1 MSVVNQMLK
10 DLDKRQQPHNLAHV
24 PAGQASQAATNP
36 WWLLL
41 GGTLLGIILLALGL
55 WLGGYLGSGSQSAS
69 QTQNQAANQSGSR
82 AEPSQ
87 AVPYEPGPTGR
98 NRPQPKAVSS
108 TADGSDRLSLEPEA
122 QNSALQL
129 PSKSLAPSE
138 QSKAPDTGLNAQGS
152 AFETKSSETNDFET
166 KSPEMYGSETGNLK
180 SSRAD
185 DSLETS
191 AVAERLAAKEEPLG
205 LEAGQEPAQSVQ
217 IERPGRDEKSGL
229 DQKPSPNESGWIT
242 QSTSGAAKPSQAKMS
257 VTQVSLTP
265 AELSQKKLQQG
276 QQAKELGQLDKAMSA
291 YAEALRLNDAN
302 HNARQELAALFYGRG
317 ELDKAAVLLRQ
328 GAESYPQQPTF
339 WLLLARVQKARS
351 ELPLALASLQQIAD
365 GSELG
370 REKWLLQAEI
380 GQSLKDW
387 PLVQQSYLSLIRQ
400 DASQGRWWLGL
411 AYAQDAS
418 GDYDAAKASYQEA
431 LKRQG
436 LSSDARD
443 YIENRLAQIGG
454 RQ

>member
-24 PAGQASQAATNP
+24 PAGQASQAAANP

-41 GGTLLGIILLALGL
+41 GGTLLGISLLALGL

-69 QTQNQAANQSGSR
+69 QNQNQSGDR

-87 AVPYEPGPTGR
+87 TVPYEPGPTGR
-98 NRPQPKAVSS
+98 NRPQPRAVSS
-108 TADGSDRLSLEPEA
+108 AADGSDRLNLEPEA
-122 QNSALQL
+122 QISALQL

-166 KSPEMYGSETGNLK
+166 KSPEIYGSETGSFN
-180 SSRAD
+180 SS
-185 DSLETS
+185 
-191 AVAERLAAKEEPLG
+191 LAASGKFDTKAVGDIPAAKAEPLG
-205 LEAGQEPAQSVQ
+205 QEAGQEPSQSAQ
-217 IERPGRDEKSGL
+217 IKTPGRNEKSGL
-229 DQKPSPNESGWIT
+229 EKKPSSNESGRIT
-242 QSTSGAAKPSQAKMS
+242 QSRSAAAKPSQAKMS

-276 QQAKELGQLDKAMSA
+276 QQAKELGQTDKAMSA

-328 GAESYPQQPTF
+328 GAESYPQQPVF

-370 REKWLLQAEI
+370 REKWLLQAEL

-387 PLVQQSYLSLIRQ
+387 PLVQQSYLSLIQQ

-443 YIENRLAQIGG
+443 YIENRLVQLGG

>member
-24 PAGQASQAATNP
+24 PAGQTSHAAANP

-41 GGTLLGIILLALGL
+41 GGTLLGISLLALGL
-55 WLGGYLGSGSQSAS
+55 WLGGYLGDDNSSSS
-69 QTQNQAANQSGSR
+69 QTQNQTQNFSGNR

-87 AVPYEPGPTGR
+87 TVPYEPGPTGR
-98 NRPQPKAVSS
+98 NRPQPRAVSS
-108 TADGSDRLSLEPEA
+108 AADGSDRLNLEPEA
-122 QNSALQL
+122 QISALQL
-129 PSKSLAPSE
+129 PSKSMAPSE
-138 QSKAPDTGLNAQGS
+138 QPKGSNAGLNAQGS

-166 KSPEMYGSETGNLK
+166 KKTEMYGSETGSLNSNL
-180 SSRAD
+180 AD

-191 AVAERLAAKEEPLG
+191 TATERWAAKAEPLG
-205 LEAGQEPAQSVQ
+205 QEAGQEPSQSAQ
-217 IERPGRDEKSGL
+217 IKTPGRNEKSDL
-229 DQKPSPNESGWIT
+229 EQKPSSNESGRIT
-242 QSTSGAAKPSQAKMS
+242 QSRSAAAKPSQTKMS

-276 QQAKELGQLDKAMSA
+276 QQAKELGQIDKAMSA

-302 HNARQELAALFYGRG
+302 HSARQELAALFYGRG

-328 GAESYPQQPTF
+328 GAERYPQQPVF

-351 ELPLALASLQQIAD
+351 ELPLALASLQQVAD

-387 PLVQQSYLSLIRQ
+387 PLVQQSYLSLIQQ

-436 LSSDARD
+436 LSADARD

>member
-24 PAGQASQAATNP
+24 PAGQASQAAANP

-55 WLGGYLGSGSQSAS
+55 WLGGYLGGGGQSAS
-69 QTQNQAANQSGSR
+69 QIQNQSGDR

-87 AVPYEPGPTGR
+87 TVPYEPGPTGR

-166 KSPEMYGSETGNLK
+166 KSPEMCGSETGNLK

-217 IERPGRDEKSGL
+217 IERPGRNEKSGL

>member
-24 PAGQASQAATNP
+24 PAGQASQAAANP

-41 GGTLLGIILLALGL
+41 GGTLLGISLLALGL
-55 WLGGYLGSGSQSAS
+55 WLGGYLGSGSQSTS

-87 AVPYEPGPTGR
+87 TVPYEPGPTGR

-217 IERPGRDEKSGL
+217 IEKHGRNEKSGL
-229 DQKPSPNESGWIT
+229 EQKPSPNESGRIT
-242 QSTSGAAKPSQAKMS
+242 QSTSGVAKPSQAKMS

-265 AELSQKKLQQG
+265 AELSQKKWQQG

-351 ELPLALASLQQIAD
+351 ELPMALASLQQIAD

>member
-24 PAGQASQAATNP
+24 PAGQASQAAANP

-41 GGTLLGIILLALGL
+41 GGTLLGISLLALGL

-87 AVPYEPGPTGR
+87 TVPYEPGPTGR

-138 QSKAPDTGLNAQGS
+138 QSKAPDAGLNAQGS

-217 IERPGRDEKSGL
+217 IERPGRNEKSGL

>member
-24 PAGQASQAATNP
+24 PAGQASQAAANP

-55 WLGGYLGSGSQSAS
+55 WLGGYLGGGGQSAS
-69 QTQNQAANQSGSR
+69 QIQNQSGDR

-87 AVPYEPGPTGR
+87 TVPYEPGPTGR

-108 TADGSDRLSLEPEA
+108 AADGSDRLSLEPEA

-152 AFETKSSETNDFET
+152 AFETKSSE
-166 KSPEMYGSETGNLK
+166 MYGSETGTLN

-217 IERPGRDEKSGL
+217 IERPGRNEKSGL
-229 DQKPSPNESGWIT
+229 DQKPSPNESGRIT

-387 PLVQQSYLSLIRQ
+387 PLVQQSYLSLIQQ

-436 LSSDARD
+436 LSADAHD

>member
-24 PAGQASQAATNP
+24 PAGQASQAAANP

-41 GGTLLGIILLALGL
+41 GGTLLGISLLGLGL
-55 WLGGYLGSGSQSAS
+55 WIGGYLGSGSQSTS
-69 QTQNQAANQSGSR
+69 QTQNQTQNSSGNR

-87 AVPYEPGPTGR
+87 TVPYEPGPTGR

-108 TADGSDRLSLEPEA
+108 AADGSDRLSLEPEA

-166 KSPEMYGSETGNLK
+166 KGPEMYGSETGNLN

-185 DSLETS
+185 ESLETS

-217 IERPGRDEKSGL
+217 IERPGRNEKSGL
-229 DQKPSPNESGWIT
+229 DQKPSPNESGRIT

-436 LSSDARD
+436 LSADARD

>member
-24 PAGQASQAATNP
+24 PAGQASQAAANP

-41 GGTLLGIILLALGL
+41 GGTLLGISLLALGL

-69 QTQNQAANQSGSR
+69 QTQNQSGDR

-87 AVPYEPGPTGR
+87 TVPYEPGPTGR

-108 TADGSDRLSLEPEA
+108 AADGSDRLSLEPEA

-138 QSKAPDTGLNAQGS
+138 QPAPDTGLNAQGS
-152 AFETKSSETNDFET
+152 VFETKSSETNDFET

-217 IERPGRDEKSGL
+217 IERPGRNEKSGL
-229 DQKPSPNESGWIT
+229 DQKPSPNESGRIT

-302 HNARQELAALFYGRG
+302 HNARQELAALIYGRG

-328 GAESYPQQPTF
+328 GAENYPQQPTF

-387 PLVQQSYLSLIRQ
+387 PLVQQSYLSLIQQ

>member
-24 PAGQASQAATNP
+24 PVGQASQAATNP

-41 GGTLLGIILLALGL
+41 GGTLFGISLLALGL

-87 AVPYEPGPTGR
+87 TVPYEPGPTGR
-98 NRPQPKAVSS
+98 NRPQPKVVSS
-108 TADGSDRLSLEPEA
+108 AANGSDRLSLEPEA

-138 QSKAPDTGLNAQGS
+138 QSKAPDTGLHAQGS
-152 AFETKSSETNDFET
+152 AFETKS
-166 KSPEMYGSETGNLK
+166 PEMYSSETGNLN

-217 IERPGRDEKSGL
+217 IERPGRNEKSGL
-229 DQKPSPNESGWIT
+229 DQKPSPNENGRIT

-276 QQAKELGQLDKAMSA
+276 LQAKELGQLDKAMSA

-328 GAESYPQQPTF
+328 GAENYPQQPTF

-436 LSSDARD
+436 LSADARD

>member
-24 PAGQASQAATNP
+24 PVGQASQAAANP

-41 GGTLLGIILLALGL
+41 GGTLLGISLLALGL

-69 QTQNQAANQSGSR
+69 QTLNQSSDR

-87 AVPYEPGPTGR
+87 TVPYEPGPTGR
-98 NRPQPKAVSS
+98 NRPQPKVVSS
-108 TADGSDRLSLEPEA
+108 AADGSDRLSLEPEA

-217 IERPGRDEKSGL
+217 IERPGRNEKSGL

-418 GDYDAAKASYQEA
+418 GDYDAAKACYQEA

>member
-24 PAGQASQAATNP
+24 PIGQASQAANP

-55 WLGGYLGSGSQSAS
+55 WLGGYLGDNNPSSS
-69 QTQNQAANQSGSR
+69 QTQNLSGSR
-82 AEPSQ
+82 TEPSQ
-87 AVPYEPGPTGR
+87 TVPYEPGPSGR
-98 NRPQPKAVSS
+98 HRLPQVVAGMSDDNR
-108 TADGSDRLSLEPEA
+108 GLSPVPETHT
-122 QNSALQL
+122 SALQL
-129 PSKSLAPSE
+129 PSKSLAPKLTSE
-138 QSKAPDTGLNAQGS
+138 ESSELNAALNAQGPD
-152 AFETKSSETNDFET
+152 SETNHSKAVSLNSNRAASGKLDT
-166 KSPEMYGSETGNLK
+166 K
-180 SSRAD
+180 
-185 DSLETS
+185 
-191 AVAERLAAKEEPLG
+191 AVSDIPAAKADAR
-205 LEAGQEPAQSVQ
+205 LEQQPEQEPAHSIQAESLGHH
-217 IERPGRDEKSGL
+217 EASSRPADLGRQE
-229 DQKPSPNESGWIT
+229 NT
-242 QSTSGAAKPSQAKMS
+242 QFPGAEASKPSQAKMS

-276 QQAKELGQLDKAMSA
+276 LQAKELGQTDKAMSA
-291 YAEALRLNDAN
+291 FADALRSNDAN
-302 HNARQELAALFYGRG
+302 HSARQELAALFYGRG

-328 GAESYPQQPTF
+328 GAERYPQQPVF

-387 PLVQQSYLSLIRQ
+387 PLVQQSYLSLIQQ

-418 GDYDAAKASYQEA
+418 GAYDAAKASYQEA

-436 LSSDARD
+436 LSADARD

>member
-41 GGTLLGIILLALGL
+41 GGTLFGISLLALGL

-69 QTQNQAANQSGSR
+69 QTQNQSGDR

-87 AVPYEPGPTGR
+87 TVPYEPGPTGR

-166 KSPEMYGSETGNLK
+166 KSLEMYGSETGNLK

-328 GAESYPQQPTF
+328 GAENYPQQPTF

>member
-24 PAGQASQAATNP
+24 PAGQVSQAATNP

-41 GGTLLGIILLALGL
+41 GGTLFGISLLALGL

-87 AVPYEPGPTGR
+87 TVPYEPGPTGR

-166 KSPEMYGSETGNLK
+166 KSPEMYGSETGKLN

-217 IERPGRDEKSGL
+217 IERPGRNEKSGL
-229 DQKPSPNESGWIT
+229 DQKPLPNESGRIT

-276 QQAKELGQLDKAMSA
+276 QQAKELGQLDKATSA

>member
-24 PAGQASQAATNP
+24 PAGQASQAAANP

-55 WLGGYLGSGSQSAS
+55 WLGGYLGGGGQSAS
-69 QTQNQAANQSGSR
+69 QIQNQSGDR

-87 AVPYEPGPTGR
+87 TVPYEPGPTGR

-108 TADGSDRLSLEPEA
+108 AADGSDRLSLEPEA

-152 AFETKSSETNDFET
+152 AFETKSS
-166 KSPEMYGSETGNLK
+166 EMYGSETGNLK

-217 IERPGRDEKSGL
+217 IERPGRNEKSGL
-229 DQKPSPNESGWIT
+229 DQKPSPNESGRIT

-276 QQAKELGQLDKAMSA
+276 LQAKELGQLDKTMSA

>member
-24 PAGQASQAATNP
+24 PVGLASQAATNP

-41 GGTLLGIILLALGL
+41 GGTLLGISLLALGL

-69 QTQNQAANQSGSR
+69 QTQNQSGDR

-87 AVPYEPGPTGR
+87 TVPYEPGPTGR

-108 TADGSDRLSLEPEA
+108 AADGSDRLSLEPEA

-138 QSKAPDTGLNAQGS
+138 QSKAPDTGLHAQGS

-217 IERPGRDEKSGL
+217 IERPGRNEKSGL
-229 DQKPSPNESGWIT
+229 EQKPSPNESGRIT
-242 QSTSGAAKPSQAKMS
+242 QSTSGVAKPSQAKMS

-276 QQAKELGQLDKAMSA
+276 LQAKELGQLDKAMSA

-328 GAESYPQQPTF
+328 GAENYPQQPTF

-436 LSSDARD
+436 LSADARD

>member
-24 PAGQASQAATNP
+24 PAGQASQAAANP

-55 WLGGYLGSGSQSAS
+55 WLGGYLGGGGQSAS
-69 QTQNQAANQSGSR
+69 QIQNQSGDR
-82 AEPSQ
+82 AEPLQ
-87 AVPYEPGPTGR
+87 TVPYEPGPTGR
-98 NRPQPKAVSS
+98 NRPQPKVVSS
-108 TADGSDRLSLEPEA
+108 AADGSDRLSLEPEA

-152 AFETKSSETNDFET
+152 AFETKSS
-166 KSPEMYGSETGNLK
+166 EMYGSETGNLK

-217 IERPGRDEKSGL
+217 IERPGRNEKSGL
-229 DQKPSPNESGWIT
+229 DQKPSPNESGRIT

-276 QQAKELGQLDKAMSA
+276 LQAKELGQLDKAMSA

-328 GAESYPQQPTF
+328 GAENYPQQPTF

-436 LSSDARD
+436 LSADARD

>member
-24 PAGQASQAATNP
+24 PMGQASHAAANP

-41 GGTLLGIILLALGL
+41 GGTLLGISLLALGL
-55 WLGGYLGSGSQSAS
+55 WLGGYLESNNPSSS
-69 QTQNQAANQSGSR
+69 QTQNFSGDR

-87 AVPYEPGPTGR
+87 TVPYEPGPTGR

-108 TADGSDRLSLEPEA
+108 AADGSDRLSLEPEA

-129 PSKSLAPSE
+129 PSKSLAPKQKSE
-138 QSKAPDTGLNAQGS
+138 QTNELNTTLNAQGS
-152 AFETKSSETNDFET
+152 SSETNDFET
-166 KSPEMYGSETGNLK
+166 KSPEMYGSETGSLN
-180 SSRAD
+180 SNRAASGKLD
-185 DSLETS
+185 TK
-191 AVAERLAAKEEPLG
+191 AVSDIPAAKAEPLG
-205 LEAGQEPAQSVQ
+205 LEAGQEPAQPVQ
-217 IERPGRDEKSGL
+217 MERPDRNEKSGL
-229 DQKPSPNESGWIT
+229 EQKPSSNESGRIT
-242 QSTSGAAKPSQAKMS
+242 QSRSAAAKPSQTKMS

-276 QQAKELGQLDKAMSA
+276 QQAKALGQTDKAMSA

-328 GAESYPQQPTF
+328 GAERYSQQPVF

-370 REKWLLQAEI
+370 REKWLLQAEL

-387 PLVQQSYLSLIRQ
+387 PLVQQSYLSLIQQ

>member
-24 PAGQASQAATNP
+24 PVGQASQAAANP

-41 GGTLLGIILLALGL
+41 GGTLLGISLLALGL

-69 QTQNQAANQSGSR
+69 QTLNQSSDR

-87 AVPYEPGPTGR
+87 TVPYEPGPTGR
-98 NRPQPKAVSS
+98 NRPQPKVVSS
-108 TADGSDRLSLEPEA
+108 AADGSDRLSLEPEA

-191 AVAERLAAKEEPLG
+191 AVAERLAAKAEPLG

-217 IERPGRDEKSGL
+217 IERPGRNEKSGL

-351 ELPLALASLQQIAD
+351 ELPLALVSLQQIAD

>member
-24 PAGQASQAATNP
+24 PAGQASQAAANP

-41 GGTLLGIILLALGL
+41 GGTLLGISLLALGL

-69 QTQNQAANQSGSR
+69 QTQNQSGDR

-87 AVPYEPGPTGR
+87 TVPYEPGPTGR

-229 DQKPSPNESGWIT
+229 EQKPSPNESGWIT

>member
-24 PAGQASQAATNP
+24 PAGQASQAAANP

-55 WLGGYLGSGSQSAS
+55 WLGGYLGGGGQSAS
-69 QTQNQAANQSGSR
+69 QIQNQSGDR
-82 AEPSQ
+82 AVPSQ
-87 AVPYEPGPTGR
+87 TVPYEPGPTGR

-108 TADGSDRLSLEPEA
+108 AADGSDRLSLEPEA

-152 AFETKSSETNDFET
+152 AFETKSSE
-166 KSPEMYGSETGNLK
+166 MYGSETGTLN

-217 IERPGRDEKSGL
+217 IERPGRNEKSGL
-229 DQKPSPNESGWIT
+229 DQKPSPNESGRIT

-387 PLVQQSYLSLIRQ
+387 PLVQQSYLSLIQQ

-436 LSSDARD
+436 LSADARD

>member
-24 PAGQASQAATNP
+24 PVGQASHAAANP

-41 GGTLLGIILLALGL
+41 GGTLLGISLLALGL
-55 WLGGYLGSGSQSAS
+55 WLGGYLESNNPSSS
-69 QTQNQAANQSGSR
+69 QTQNFSGDR

-87 AVPYEPGPTGR
+87 TVPYEPGPTGR
-98 NRPQPKAVSS
+98 NRPQPRAVSS
-108 TADGSDRLSLEPEA
+108 AADGSDRLNLEPEA
-122 QNSALQL
+122 QISALQL
-129 PSKSLAPSE
+129 PSKSMAPSE
-138 QSKAPDTGLNAQGS
+138 QPKGSNAGLNAQGS
-152 AFETKSSETNDFET
+152 AFETKKT
-166 KSPEMYGSETGNLK
+166 EMYGSETGSLNSNL
-180 SSRAD
+180 AD
-185 DSLETS
+185 VSLETS
-191 AVAERLAAKEEPLG
+191 TATERWAAKAEPLG
-205 LEAGQEPAQSVQ
+205 QEAGQEPSQSAQ
-217 IERPGRDEKSGL
+217 IKTPGRNEKSGL
-229 DQKPSPNESGWIT
+229 EQKPSSNESGRIT
-242 QSTSGAAKPSQAKMS
+242 QSRSAAAKPSQTKMS

-276 QQAKELGQLDKAMSA
+276 QQAKELGQTDKAMSA

-328 GAESYPQQPTF
+328 GAESYPQQPVF

-370 REKWLLQAEI
+370 REKWLLQAEL

-387 PLVQQSYLSLIRQ
+387 PLVQQSYLSLIQQ

-443 YIENRLAQIGG
+443 YIENRLVQLGG

>member
-24 PAGQASQAATNP
+24 PMGQASHAAANP

-41 GGTLLGIILLALGL
+41 GGTLLGISLLALGL
-55 WLGGYLGSGSQSAS
+55 WLGGYLESNNPSSS
-69 QTQNQAANQSGSR
+69 QTQNFSGDR

-87 AVPYEPGPTGR
+87 TVPYEPGPTGR

-108 TADGSDRLSLEPEA
+108 AADGSDRLSLEPEA

-129 PSKSLAPSE
+129 PSKSLAPKQKSE
-138 QSKAPDTGLNAQGS
+138 QTNELNTTLNAQGS
-152 AFETKSSETNDFET
+152 SSETNDFET
-166 KSPEMYGSETGNLK
+166 KSPEIYGSETGSLN
-180 SSRAD
+180 SNRAASGKLD
-185 DSLETS
+185 TK
-191 AVAERLAAKEEPLG
+191 AVSDIPAAKAEPLG
-205 LEAGQEPAQSVQ
+205 LEAGQEPAQPVQ
-217 IERPGRDEKSGL
+217 MERPDRNEKSGL
-229 DQKPSPNESGWIT
+229 EQKPSSNESGRIT
-242 QSTSGAAKPSQAKMS
+242 QSRSAAAKPSQTKMS

-276 QQAKELGQLDKAMSA
+276 QQAKALGQTDKAMSA

-328 GAESYPQQPTF
+328 GAERYSQQPVF

-370 REKWLLQAEI
+370 REKWLLQAEL

-387 PLVQQSYLSLIRQ
+387 PLVQQSYLSLIQQ
-400 DASQGRWWLGL
+400 DASLGRWWLGL

>member
-24 PAGQASQAATNP
+24 PVGLASQAAANP

-41 GGTLLGIILLALGL
+41 GGTLLGISLLALGL

-87 AVPYEPGPTGR
+87 TVPYEPGPTGR

-191 AVAERLAAKEEPLG
+191 AVAERSAAKEEPLG

-217 IERPGRDEKSGL
+217 IERPGRNEKSGL
-229 DQKPSPNESGWIT
+229 DQKPSPNESGRIT

-276 QQAKELGQLDKAMSA
+276 LQAKELGQLDKAMSA

-328 GAESYPQQPTF
+328 GAENYPQQPTF

-400 DASQGRWWLGL
+400 DATQGRWWLGL

-418 GDYDAAKASYQEA
+418 GTYDTAKASYQEA

-436 LSSDARD
+436 LSADARD

>member
-41 GGTLLGIILLALGL
+41 GGTLLGISLLALGL

-87 AVPYEPGPTGR
+87 TVPYEPGPTGR

-191 AVAERLAAKEEPLG
+191 AVAERSAAKEEPLG

-217 IERPGRDEKSGL
+217 IERPGRNEKSGL
-229 DQKPSPNESGWIT
+229 DQKPSPNESGRIT
-242 QSTSGAAKPSQAKMS
+242 QSTSGAAKPSQAKMR

-276 QQAKELGQLDKAMSA
+276 LQAKELGQLDKAMSA

>member
-24 PAGQASQAATNP
+24 PAGQASQAAANP

-41 GGTLLGIILLALGL
+41 GGTLLGISLLALGL

-87 AVPYEPGPTGR
+87 TVPYEPGPTGR

-138 QSKAPDTGLNAQGS
+138 QSKAPDAGLNAQGS

>member
-24 PAGQASQAATNP
+24 PVGQASQAATNP

-41 GGTLLGIILLALGL
+41 GGTLFGISLLALGL

-87 AVPYEPGPTGR
+87 TVPYEPGPTGR

-191 AVAERLAAKEEPLG
+191 AVAERSAAKEEPLG

-436 LSSDARD
+436 LSADARD

>member
-24 PAGQASQAATNP
+24 PVGLASQAAANP

-41 GGTLLGIILLALGL
+41 GGTLLGISLLALGL

-87 AVPYEPGPTGR
+87 TVPYEPGPTGR

-191 AVAERLAAKEEPLG
+191 AVAERSAAKEEPLG

-217 IERPGRDEKSGL
+217 IERPGRNEKSGL
-229 DQKPSPNESGWIT
+229 DQKPSPNESGRIT

-276 QQAKELGQLDKAMSA
+276 LQAKELGQLDKAMSA

-328 GAESYPQQPTF
+328 GAENYPQQPTF

-436 LSSDARD
+436 LSADARD

>member
-24 PAGQASQAATNP
+24 PVGQASQAAANP

-41 GGTLLGIILLALGL
+41 GGTLLGISLLALGL

-69 QTQNQAANQSGSR
+69 QTLNQSSDR

-87 AVPYEPGPTGR
+87 TVPYEPGPTGR
-98 NRPQPKAVSS
+98 NRPQPKVVSS
-108 TADGSDRLSLEPEA
+108 AADGSDRLSLEPEA

-217 IERPGRDEKSGL
+217 IERPGRNEKSGL

-380 GQSLKDW
+380 GQSLEDW

>member
-1 MSVVNQMLK
+1 
-10 DLDKRQQPHNLAHV
+10 
-24 PAGQASQAATNP
+24 
-36 WWLLL
+36 
-41 GGTLLGIILLALGL
+41 
-55 WLGGYLGSGSQSAS
+55 
-69 QTQNQAANQSGSR
+69 
-82 AEPSQ
+82 
-87 AVPYEPGPTGR
+87 
-98 NRPQPKAVSS
+98 
-108 TADGSDRLSLEPEA
+108 
-122 QNSALQL
+122 
-129 PSKSLAPSE
+129 
-138 QSKAPDTGLNAQGS
+138 
-152 AFETKSSETNDFET
+152 
-166 KSPEMYGSETGNLK
+166 
-180 SSRAD
+180 
-185 DSLETS
+185 
-191 AVAERLAAKEEPLG
+191 
-205 LEAGQEPAQSVQ
+205 
-217 IERPGRDEKSGL
+217 
-229 DQKPSPNESGWIT
+229 
-242 QSTSGAAKPSQAKMS
+242 MS

-431 LKRQG
+431 LKRQ
-436 LSSDARD
+436 ACPRMPV
-443 YIENRLAQIGG
+443 IT
-454 RQ
+454 

>member
-41 GGTLLGIILLALGL
+41 GGTLFGISLLALGL

-87 AVPYEPGPTGR
+87 TVPYEPGPTGR

>member
-24 PAGQASQAATNP
+24 PAGQASQAAANP

-41 GGTLLGIILLALGL
+41 GGTLLGISLLALGL

-69 QTQNQAANQSGSR
+69 QTLNQSGDR

-87 AVPYEPGPTGR
+87 TVPYEPGPTGR

-138 QSKAPDTGLNAQGS
+138 QPKAPDTGLNAQGS
-152 AFETKSSETNDFET
+152 AFETKSSATNDFET

-217 IERPGRDEKSGL
+217 IERPGRNEKSGL
-229 DQKPSPNESGWIT
+229 EQKPSPNESGRIT
-242 QSTSGAAKPSQAKMS
+242 QSTSGVAKPSQAKMS

-265 AELSQKKLQQG
+265 AELSQKKWQQG

>member
-24 PAGQASQAATNP
+24 PVGQASQAAANP

-41 GGTLLGIILLALGL
+41 GGTLLGISLLALGL

-87 AVPYEPGPTGR
+87 TVPYEPGPTGR
-98 NRPQPKAVSS
+98 NRPQPKVVSS
-108 TADGSDRLSLEPEA
+108 AADGSDRLSLEPEA

-152 AFETKSSETNDFET
+152 AFETKS
-166 KSPEMYGSETGNLK
+166 PEMYGSETGNLK

-191 AVAERLAAKEEPLG
+191 AVAERLAVKEEPLG

-217 IERPGRDEKSGL
+217 IERPGRNEKSGL
-229 DQKPSPNESGWIT
+229 DQKPSPNESGRIT

-411 AYAQDAS
+411 AYAQDAR

>member
-24 PAGQASQAATNP
+24 PVGQASQAAANP

-41 GGTLLGIILLALGL
+41 GGTLLGISLLALGL

-69 QTQNQAANQSGSR
+69 QTLNQSSDR

-87 AVPYEPGPTGR
+87 TVPYEPGPTGR
-98 NRPQPKAVSS
+98 NRPQPKVVSS
-108 TADGSDRLSLEPEA
+108 AADGSDRLSLEPEA

-217 IERPGRDEKSGL
+217 IERPGRNEKSGL
-229 DQKPSPNESGWIT
+229 DQKPSPNESGRIT
-242 QSTSGAAKPSQAKMS
+242 QSTSGVAKPSQAKMS

>member
-87 AVPYEPGPTGR
+87 TVPYEPGPTGR

>member
-24 PAGQASQAATNP
+24 PVGQASQAAANP

-41 GGTLLGIILLALGL
+41 GGTLLGISLLALGL

-69 QTQNQAANQSGSR
+69 QTLNQSSDR

-87 AVPYEPGPTGR
+87 TVPYEPGPTGR
-98 NRPQPKAVSS
+98 NRPQPKVVSS
-108 TADGSDRLSLEPEA
+108 AADGSDRLSLEPEA

-217 IERPGRDEKSGL
+217 IERPGRNEKSGL
-229 DQKPSPNESGWIT
+229 EQKPSPNESGRIT
-242 QSTSGAAKPSQAKMS
+242 QSTSGVAKPSQAKMS

>member
-24 PAGQASQAATNP
+24 PVGQASHAAANP

-41 GGTLLGIILLALGL
+41 GGTLLGISLLALGL
-55 WLGGYLGSGSQSAS
+55 WLGGYLESNNPSSS
-69 QTQNQAANQSGSR
+69 QTQNFSGDR

-87 AVPYEPGPTGR
+87 TVPYEPGPTGL
-98 NRPQPKAVSS
+98 NRPQPRAVSS
-108 TADGSDRLSLEPEA
+108 AADGSDRLNLEPEA
-122 QNSALQL
+122 QISVLQL

-138 QSKAPDTGLNAQGS
+138 QPKGSNAGLNAQGS
-152 AFETKSSETNDFET
+152 AFETKKT
-166 KSPEMYGSETGNLK
+166 EMYGSETGSFN
-180 SSRAD
+180 SSRAASGKFD
-185 DSLETS
+185 TK
-191 AVAERLAAKEEPLG
+191 AVSDIPAAKAEPLG
-205 LEAGQEPAQSVQ
+205 QEAGQEPSQSAQ
-217 IERPGRDEKSGL
+217 IKTPGRNEKSGL
-229 DQKPSPNESGWIT
+229 EQKPSSNESGRIT
-242 QSTSGAAKPSQAKMS
+242 QSRSAAAKPSQTKMS

-276 QQAKELGQLDKAMSA
+276 QQAKELGQTDKAMSA

-328 GAESYPQQPTF
+328 GAESYPQQPVF

-370 REKWLLQAEI
+370 REKWLLQAEL

-387 PLVQQSYLSLIRQ
+387 PLVQQSYLSLIQQ

-443 YIENRLAQIGG
+443 YIENRLVQLGG

>member
-24 PAGQASQAATNP
+24 PVGQASQAAANP

-41 GGTLLGIILLALGL
+41 GGTLLGISLLALGL

-69 QTQNQAANQSGSR
+69 QTLNQSSDR

-87 AVPYEPGPTGR
+87 TVPYEPGPTGR
-98 NRPQPKAVSS
+98 NRPQPKVVSS
-108 TADGSDRLSLEPEA
+108 AADGSDRLSLEPEA

-217 IERPGRDEKSGL
+217 IERPGRNEKSGL
-229 DQKPSPNESGWIT
+229 DQKPNPNESGRIT
-242 QSTSGAAKPSQAKMS
+242 QSTSGAAKPSQAKMR

-276 QQAKELGQLDKAMSA
+276 LQAKELGQLDKAMSA

-380 GQSLKDW
+380 GQSLKNW

>member
-24 PAGQASQAATNP
+24 PVGQASHAAANP

-41 GGTLLGIILLALGL
+41 GGTLLGISLLALGL
-55 WLGGYLGSGSQSAS
+55 WLGGYLESNNPSSS
-69 QTQNQAANQSGSR
+69 QTQNFSGDR

-87 AVPYEPGPTGR
+87 TVPYEPGPTGR
-98 NRPQPKAVSS
+98 NRPQPRAVSS
-108 TADGSDRLSLEPEA
+108 AADGSDRLNLEPEA
-122 QNSALQL
+122 QISALQL
-129 PSKSLAPSE
+129 PSKSMAPSE
-138 QSKAPDTGLNAQGS
+138 QPKGSNAGLNAQGS
-152 AFETKSSETNDFET
+152 AFETKKT
-166 KSPEMYGSETGNLK
+166 EMYGSETGSLNSNL
-180 SSRAD
+180 AD
-185 DSLETS
+185 VSLETS
-191 AVAERLAAKEEPLG
+191 TATERWAAKEEPLG

-217 IERPGRDEKSGL
+217 IERPGRNEKSGL
-229 DQKPSPNESGWIT
+229 DQKPSPNESGRIT

-276 QQAKELGQLDKAMSA
+276 LQAKELGQLDKAMSA

>member
-24 PAGQASQAATNP
+24 PVGQASHAAANP

-41 GGTLLGIILLALGL
+41 GGTLLGISLLALGL
-55 WLGGYLGSGSQSAS
+55 WLGGYLESNNPSSS
-69 QTQNQAANQSGSR
+69 QTQNFSGDR

-87 AVPYEPGPTGR
+87 TVPYEPGPTGR
-98 NRPQPKAVSS
+98 NRPQPRAVSS
-108 TADGSDRLSLEPEA
+108 ADDGSDRLNLNPEA
-122 QNSALQL
+122 QISVLQL

-166 KSPEMYGSETGNLK
+166 KSPEIYGSETGSFN
-180 SSRAD
+180 SSRAASGKFD
-185 DSLETS
+185 TK
-191 AVAERLAAKEEPLG
+191 AVSDIPTAKAEPLG
-205 LEAGQEPAQSVQ
+205 QEAGQEPSQSAQ
-217 IERPGRDEKSGL
+217 IKTPGRNEKSGL
-229 DQKPSPNESGWIT
+229 EQKPSSNESGRIT
-242 QSTSGAAKPSQAKMS
+242 QSRSAAAKPSQTKMS

-276 QQAKELGQLDKAMSA
+276 QQAKELGQTDKAMSA

-328 GAESYPQQPTF
+328 GAESYPQQPVF

-370 REKWLLQAEI
+370 REKWLLQAEL

-387 PLVQQSYLSLIRQ
+387 PLVQQSYLSLIQQ

-436 LSSDARD
+436 LSADARD
-443 YIENRLAQIGG
+443 YIENRLVQLGG

>member
-24 PAGQASQAATNP
+24 PAGQASQAAANP

-41 GGTLLGIILLALGL
+41 GGTLLGISLLALGL
-55 WLGGYLGSGSQSAS
+55 WLGGYLGSGSQSTS

-87 AVPYEPGPTGR
+87 TVPYEPGPTGR

-217 IERPGRDEKSGL
+217 IERPGRNEKSGL
-229 DQKPSPNESGWIT
+229 EQKPSPNESGRIT
-242 QSTSGAAKPSQAKMS
+242 QSTSGVAKPSQAKMS